1 MRRGTV
7 LIGLGVLLLA
17 GALGLTLYN
26 RWDSNRAAAASEAIA
41 KTLEGDIST
50 NREEKE
56 ETRDAALPQPESTAF
71 LSMPT
76 ETVNGYAYI
85 GILDI
90 PSVGVHLPVMH
101 DWDMERLKISA
112 CRYTGSYYEDDLVI
126 CGHNYAKTFSPIR
139 WTAIGAEVTFTT
151 VERFGKDL
159 GSHPLYL
166 QRGRS
171 DPLCRALHPHRREG
185 RSISEAV
192 RCRNVQIRRQIQTR
206 MQNGSPT
213 QTAETEER
221 TKGERRSAGTRE
233 SLAAKPSPGDLRSP
247 DHSGHAAIEGVRHCP

>member
-1 MRRGTV
+1 MAETTREQAAARRENTGRKRLRRGTV

-101 DWDMERLKISA
+101 DWDMERLKIAA

-151 VERFGKDL
+151 VDGTVIPYKVSNIETIQPTAVSEMVFNDNNSDSEKTWDL
-159 GSHPLYL
+159 TLFTCNVGG
-166 QRGRS
+166 QTR
-171 DPLCRALHPHRREG
+171 C
-185 RSISEAV
+185 AV
-192 RCRNVQIRRQIQTR
+192 RCIRTD
-206 MQNGSPT
+206 G
-213 QTAETEER
+213 
-221 TKGERRSAGTRE
+221 KGGA
-233 SLAAKPSPGDLRSP
+233 
-247 DHSGHAAIEGVRHCP
+247 

>member
-1 MRRGTV
+1 MAETTREQAAARRENTGRKRLRRSTV

-26 RWDSNRAAAASEAIA
+26 RWDSNRAAAASEA
-41 KTLEGDIST
+41 
-50 NREEKE
+50 EKE

-151 VERFGKDL
+151 VDGTVIPYKVSNIETIQ
-159 GSHPLYL
+159 PT
-166 QRGRS
+166 
-171 DPLCRALHPHRREG
+171 AV
-185 RSISEAV
+185 SEMVFVGGQTRCAV
-192 RCRNVQIRRQIQTR
+192 RCIRTD
-206 MQNGSPT
+206 G
-213 QTAETEER
+213 
-221 TKGERRSAGTRE
+221 KGGA
-233 SLAAKPSPGDLRSP
+233 
-247 DHSGHAAIEGVRHCP
+247 

>member
-1 MRRGTV
+1 MAETTREQAAARRENTGRKRLRRSNV
-7 LIGLGVLLLA
+7 LIGLGVLLLT

-41 KTLEGDIST
+41 KTLEEDIST

-56 ETRDAALPQPESTAF
+56 ETRDAALPQPEPESTAF

-151 VERFGKDL
+151 VDGTVIPYKVSNIETIQPTAVSEMVFNDNNSDSEKTWDL
-159 GSHPLYL
+159 TLFTCNVGG
-166 QRGRS
+166 QTR
-171 DPLCRALHPHRREG
+171 C
-185 RSISEAV
+185 AV
-192 RCRNVQIRRQIQTR
+192 RCIRTD
-206 MQNGSPT
+206 G
-213 QTAETEER
+213 
-221 TKGERRSAGTRE
+221 KGGA
-233 SLAAKPSPGDLRSP
+233 
-247 DHSGHAAIEGVRHCP
+247 